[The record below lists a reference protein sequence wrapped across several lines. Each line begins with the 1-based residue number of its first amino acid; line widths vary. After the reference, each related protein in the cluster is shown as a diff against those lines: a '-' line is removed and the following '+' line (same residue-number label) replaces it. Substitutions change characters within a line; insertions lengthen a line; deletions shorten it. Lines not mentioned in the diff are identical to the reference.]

1 MASFEKIQE
10 LLLPCLVEEIIDDEE
25 FSVLYEAYTPQ
36 NLPFQHSAYE
46 KFSLENKN
54 SAECKADCHVDK
66 RDIAL
71 LVEALRVPPIFK
83 CTNGTICD
91 GTEGLCIVLKR
102 FAYPC
107 RYSDMIAIFGRS
119 VPGLSVISNQV
130 RDWIYNTHGHK
141 VTLWNHGILNPPLIA
156 TYADAVHSKGAALD
170 NCFGFIDGT
179 VRPISRPMSN
189 HRVVYN
195 GHKRV
200 HALKFQAI
208 TLPNGLIANIYGPVG
223 KPQTFFFIHQ
233 ATCFPFNAI
242 FMHGIFLSFHLPLTF
257 ALFSGEILV
266 HNLTQL
272 IAYQFNLLFSC
283 YIPCLLVICEAAMT

>member
-46 KFSLENKN
+46 KFSLKNKN
-54 SAECKADCHVDK
+54 SAECKADFHVDK

-107 RYSDMIAIFGRS
+107 RYSDMIAIFGM
-119 VPGLSVISNQV
+119 ISNQV
-130 RDWIYNTHGHK
+130 TDWIYNTHGHK

-170 NCFGFIDGT
+170 DCFGFIDGT

-189 HRVVYN
+189 
-195 GHKRV
+195 
-200 HALKFQAI
+200 Q
-208 TLPNGLIANIYGPVG
+208 
-223 KPQTFFFIHQ
+223 
-233 ATCFPFNAI
+233 
-242 FMHGIFLSFHLPLTF
+242 
-257 ALFSGEILV
+257 
-266 HNLTQL
+266 
-272 IAYQFNLLFSC
+272 
-283 YIPCLLVICEAAMT
+283 

>member
-1 MASFEKIQE
+1 MRSKDAQKQLARTS
-10 LLLPCLVEEIIDDEE
+10 
-25 FSVLYEAYTPQ
+25 
-36 NLPFQHSAYE
+36 
-46 KFSLENKN
+46 
-54 SAECKADCHVDK
+54 
-66 RDIAL
+66 
-71 LVEALRVPPIFK
+71 LRVPPIFK
-83 CTNGTICD
+83 CSNGTICD

-119 VPGLSVISNQV
+119 VPELSMISNQV
-130 RDWIYNTHGHK
+130 TDCIYTTHGHK

-156 TYADAVHSKGAALD
+156 TYANAVHSKGAALV

-189 HRVVYN
+189 QRVVYN

-223 KPQTFFFIHQ
+223 KPQTFFSIHKATSFISL
-233 ATCFPFNAI
+233 ASYFCLI
-242 FMHGIFLSFHLPLTF
+242 FW
-257 ALFSGEILV
+257 
-266 HNLTQL
+266 
-272 IAYQFNLLFSC
+272 
-283 YIPCLLVICEAAMT
+283 

>member
-1 MASFEKIQE
+1 MLIRTKVLTKKQEMASFQKLQE
-10 LLLPCLVEEIIDDEE
+10 LLLPCLEEEIIDDEE
-25 FSVLYEAYTPQ
+25 FSVLYEAYAPQ

-54 SAECKADCHVDK
+54 SAECKADFRVDK

-83 CTNGTICD
+83 CSNGTICD

-107 RYSDMIAIFGRS
+107 RYSDMMPIFGRS
-119 VPGLSVISNQV
+119 VPELSMICNQV
-130 RDWIYNTHGHK
+130 TDWIYNTHGHK
-141 VTLWNHGILNPPLIA
+141 VTRWNHGILNPPLIA
-156 TYADAVHSKGAALD
+156 TYADGVHFKGAALD

-189 HRVVYN
+189 QRVVYN

-200 HALKFQAI
+200 HALKFQAV

-223 KPQTFFFIHQ
+223 KPQIFFSIHKATFFPFI
-233 ATCFPFNAI
+233 AMFTE
-242 FMHGIFLSFHLPLTF
+242 FLFRCT
-257 ALFSGEILV
+257 
-266 HNLTQL
+266 
-272 IAYQFNLLFSC
+272 
-283 YIPCLLVICEAAMT
+283 CLLLLPYFLVKFF

>member
-1 MASFEKIQE
+1 MASFQKLQE
-10 LLLPCLVEEIIDDEE
+10 LLLPCLEEEIIDDEE
-25 FSVLYEAYTPQ
+25 FSVLYEAYAPQ

-54 SAECKADCHVDK
+54 SAECKADFRVDK

-71 LVEALRVPPIFK
+71 LVEALGVPPIFK
-83 CTNGTICD
+83 CCNGTICD

-107 RYSDMIAIFGRS
+107 RYSDMMPIFGRS
-119 VPGLSVISNQV
+119 VPELSMICNQV
-130 RDWIYNTHGHK
+130 TDWIYNTHGYK
-141 VTLWNHGILNPPLIA
+141 VTRWNHGILNPPLIA
-156 TYADAVHSKGAALD
+156 TYADAVHFKGATLD

-189 HRVVYN
+189 QRVVYN

-200 HALKFQAI
+200 HALKFQAV

-223 KPQTFFFIHQ
+223 KPQIFFYSQ
-233 ATCFPFNAI
+233 SN
-242 FMHGIFLSFHLPLTF
+242 
-257 ALFSGEILV
+257 LFSLHCHVYGILF
-266 HNLTQL
+266 HCTC
-272 IAYQFNLLFSC
+272 LFC
-283 YIPCLLVICEAAMT
+283 RIFW